1 MFGRGYLAMFLV
13 GGAVLP
19 YALSSSSGVHEA
31 ITGPWQSLTGTG
43 DKPAA
48 VAQGT
53 AQQLTSN
60 GTEHGASPFVNGTD
74 QHQHHAAPPTNGV
87 PATFASHPAP
97 AGSKPPSGDQ
107 RLVPFEH
114 ALQWQVTPT
123 WVLSTW
129 PRVTTHLSELETQG
143 YRVTLVSGTTPTD
156 VAGALT
162 YYFDAKQKLQRITFN
177 GTTGDARRLVQFLGS
192 AHQFQRRL
200 LEDPSVYLYQ
210 VEEDNRALS
219 ELRIKTAPIVRA
231 GATLSRFEVT
241 LVMRRPEE

>member
-19 YALSSSSGVHEA
+19 YALSSSSGLREA
-31 ITGPWQSLTGTG
+31 ISGPWQSLTGTG
-43 DKPAA
+43 DKTAA
-48 VAQGT
+48 AAQGT
-53 AQQLTSN
+53 VLQPAPH
-60 GTEHGASPFVNGTD
+60 GTTPFVNGNE
-74 QHQHHAAPPTNGV
+74 QHQAAPQGGGI
-87 PATFASHPAP
+87 PATFASHPTP
-97 AGSKPPSGDQ
+97 AGSKSIAGDE
-107 RLVPFEH
+107 RLIPFEH

-192 AHQFQRRL
+192 AHHFQRRL

-210 VEEDNRALS
+210 VEEDRRALS

>member
-1 MFGRGYLAMFLV
+1 MFGRGYFAMFLI

-19 YALSSSSGVHEA
+19 YLLSSGSGVREA
-31 ITGPWQSLTGTG
+31 ITAPFQSFTGTG
-43 DKPAA
+43 TQPA
-48 VAQGT
+48 AQGT
-53 AQQLTSN
+53 SPQTAL
-60 GTEHGASPFVNGTD
+60 HGNEQAPTQFVNGGHP
-74 QHQHHAAPPTNGV
+74 QPAAPQGTGV
-87 PATFASHPAP
+87 PASFASHATP
-97 AGSKPPSGDQ
+97 AGSRPTASDE
-107 RLVPFEH
+107 RLIPFEH

-129 PRVTTHLSELETQG
+129 PRVTTHLAELETQG
-143 YRVTLVSGTTPTD
+143 YRVTLVSGTTSTD

-177 GTTGDARRLVQFLGS
+177 GTTGDARRLVQFL
-192 AHQFQRRL
+192 AATHHFERRL

-210 VEEDNRALS
+210 VEEDRRALS

-241 LVMRRPEE
+241 LVMRRPEEK

>member
-1 MFGRGYLAMFLV
+1 MFGRGYLAMFLI

-19 YALSSSSGVHEA
+19 YLLSSSSGVRQA
-31 ITGPWQSLTGTG
+31 ITAPFQSLTGTG
-43 DKPAA
+43 APAATPVSAQPA
-48 VAQGT
+48 VAQPGIEQGPT
-53 AQQLTSN
+53 
-60 GTEHGASPFVNGTD
+60 PFVNGG
-74 QHQHHAAPPTNGV
+74 QQPSVAPQGAGV
-87 PATFASHPAP
+87 PASFASHPTP
-97 AGSKPPSGDQ
+97 AGSKPAASDE
-107 RLVPFEH
+107 RLIPFEH

-129 PRVTTHLSELETQG
+129 PRVTTHLAELETQG
-143 YRVTLVSGTTPTD
+143 YRVTLVSGTTSTD
-156 VAGALT
+156 IAGALT

-177 GTTGDARRLVQFLGS
+177 GTTGDARRLVQFL
-192 AHQFQRRL
+192 AATHHFERRL

-210 VEEDNRALS
+210 VEEDRRALS